1 MTREPVRRSADAA
14 TGYQDMLVPALM
26 QEWAP
31 RVAEAAGIRP
41 GDRVLDVACGT
52 GVLTAEAA
60 RRVGASG
67 TVTGLDLSPE
77 MLAVAA
83 RLHPTLRWQQGS
95 GDALP
100 YPDQSFDVVVS
111 QFGLM
116 FFPDKLAG
124 LREMRRV
131 LVPGGRL
138 AIAVWGS
145 LADTPAYAAETD
157 LVERLAGKA
166 AGDALRAPFV
176 LGDPVRM
183 AELCAAAAFTD
194 ALVTLQPGRGRFPS
208 IRTMVE
214 VDVRDWL
221 RIAGI
226 TLDDELIERILRAAE
241 TELKPF
247 LTHENGGVVFD
258 SPAVIARAR
267 RRRSG

>member
-1 MTREPVRRSADAA
+1 MTREAVRRSSDAA
-14 TGYQDMLVPALM
+14 AGYQDVLVPALM
-26 QEWAP
+26 EEWTP
-31 RVAEAAGIRP
+31 RVADAAGIRA

-60 RRVGASG
+60 RRAGPTG

-83 RLHPTLRWQQGS
+83 RLHPALRWQQGR

-100 YPDQSFDVVVS
+100 FPDESFDAVVS

-116 FFPDKLAG
+116 FFPDPVAG

-138 AIAVWGS
+138 AVAVWGS
-145 LADTPAYAAETD
+145 LADTPAYAAETE
-157 LVERLAGKA
+157 LIERLAGKV
-166 AGDALRAPFV
+166 AGAALRAPFV
-176 LGDPVRM
+176 LGDPLRL
-183 AELCAAAAFTD
+183 AELCAAAGFTD
-194 ALVTLQPGRGRFPS
+194 ALVTLQPGRGRFPN

-221 RIAGI
+221 QIVGI
-226 TLDDELIERILRAAE
+226 TLDHELIERILREAE
-241 TELKPF
+241 TELSPF
-247 LTHENGGVVFD
+247 LTNENGGVGFD
-258 SPAVIARAR
+258 SPAVIARASR
-267 RRRSG
+267 